1 MVQLKSAN
9 HIAMA
14 TIVVALVVL
23 GLKYFAYLVT
33 GSVALY
39 SDALESVVNVVASL
53 AALWAI
59 NVSARPA
66 DADHP
71 FGHHKAE
78 YFSAV
83 LEGVLITVAALLIL
97 REAWGAYLE
106 PRALET
112 PFKGMAINAVATAI
126 NAFWALFL
134 LRQGKA
140 RRSPAL
146 VADGRHIM
154 ADVFTS
160 VGVLA
165 GLFMA
170 VATGWHILD
179 PLMAALVALNILRE
193 GVKVVT
199 SSLSG
204 LMDQA
209 MDPQELDLVR
219 DIISQRADGALEV
232 HDLKTRHAGPAF
244 FIEFHMVVPSTMTV
258 GESHAICD
266 RIEDAL
272 QEGFPAARVL
282 IHVEPEEEAK
292 QTGVP
297 VL

>member
-1 MVQLKSAN
+1 MVQLRTAN

-14 TIVVALVVL
+14 TIVVAVVVL
-23 GLKYFAYLVT
+23 GLKYIAFLAT

-106 PRALET
+106 PRTLDT

-146 VADGRHIM
+146 LADGRHIM

-165 GLFMA
+165 GLLLA
-170 VATGWHILD
+170 VTTGWHILD

-193 GVKVVT
+193 GVKVCLLYT
-199 SSLSG
+199 SPS
-204 LMDQA
+204 
-209 MDPQELDLVR
+209 PR
-219 DIISQRADGALEV
+219 DS
-232 HDLKTRHAGPAF
+232 
-244 FIEFHMVVPSTMTV
+244 
-258 GESHAICD
+258 
-266 RIEDAL
+266 
-272 QEGFPAARVL
+272 
-282 IHVEPEEEAK
+282 
-292 QTGVP
+292 
-297 VL
+297 

>member
-1 MVQLKSAN
+1 MVQLRTAN

-14 TIVVALVVL
+14 TIVVAVVVL
-23 GLKYFAYLVT
+23 GLKYIAFLVT

-106 PRALET
+106 PRTLDT

-126 NAFWALFL
+126 NGFWALFL

-146 VADGRHIM
+146 LADGRHIM

-160 VGVLA
+160 VGVL
-165 GLFMA
+165 
-170 VATGWHILD
+170 
-179 PLMAALVALNILRE
+179 
-193 GVKVVT
+193 
-199 SSLSG
+199 
-204 LMDQA
+204 
-209 MDPQELDLVR
+209 
-219 DIISQRADGALEV
+219 GAFSW
-232 HDLKTRHAGPAF
+232 R
-244 FIEFHMVVPSTMTV
+244 
-258 GESHAICD
+258 
-266 RIEDAL
+266 
-272 QEGFPAARVL
+272 
-282 IHVEPEEEAK
+282 
-292 QTGVP
+292 
-297 VL
+297 